1 MLVTLGFKG
10 EKKVHFGDLRAPCSY
25 SVRNRVQEKDFTR
38 EFFLSLGVPFQVANK
53 MKNESQYWER
63 VASEVILGI
72 LSRFFVSLFATTHKW
87 IVVLLT
93 QARSMI
99 KTSLKLCEP
108 LLFS

>member
-53 MKNESQYWER
+53 MTNESQYCE
-63 VASEVILGI
+63 
-72 LSRFFVSLFATTHKW
+72 
-87 IVVLLT
+87 
-93 QARSMI
+93 I
-99 KTSLKLCEP
+99 KS
-108 LLFS
+108 SV